1 MKTKTMPASYA
12 PPDETGAGFEAIVSV
27 FNNKDYGGDVVRP
40 GAFLDTIAAWKSSGD
55 PIPVLWSHRMD
66 DPNYNIGA
74 ILDIEELKAGDSR
87 IPPWSN
93 PWVHANGWLWV
104 KAELD
109 EHGAAG
115 QVRHLLQKRRV
126 TQFSFSYDVIQEKQN
141 QLGENELLKLW
152 LHEVG
157 PTPLGMNPLT
167 TLVGAKSTE
176 EAPPPPPPETPDE
189 TPKPDEKRRS
199 TSALF
204 LCSASADIAA
214 LRARHID

>member
-12 PPDETGAGFEAIVSV
+12 PPDDGAGFSAIVSV
-27 FNNKDYGGDVVRP
+27 FNNKDYGGDIVRP
-40 GAFLDTIAAWKSSGD
+40 GAFKDTIAAWKNAGD

-74 ILDIEELKAGDSR
+74 VTDIEELSAGDSR
-87 IPPWSN
+87 IPDWAN
-93 PWVHANGWLWV
+93 PWVKDNGGLWV

-115 QVRHLLQKRRV
+115 QVRHLLMKRRV
-126 TQFSFSYDVIQEKQN
+126 TQFSFSYDVIEERLGKN
-141 QLGENELLKLW
+141 GENELLKLW

-167 TLVGAKSTE
+167 TLVGAKHAVPDPPPDEPDDTPE
-176 EAPPPPPPETPDE
+176 EAPLKARPPAGLL
-189 TPKPDEKRRS
+189 RLR
-199 TSALF
+199 
-204 LCSASADIAA
+204 CQIAA
-214 LRARHID
+214 WEFQHFTD

>member
-12 PPDETGAGFEAIVSV
+12 PAEGAGFEAIVSV

-40 GAFLDTIAAWKSSGD
+40 GAFTDTIAAWKNAGD

-74 ILDIEELKAGDSR
+74 VVDIEELAKGDPR
-87 IPPWSN
+87 IPAWAN
-93 PWVHANGWLWV
+93 PWVQEHGGLWV

-109 EHGAAG
+109 EHGAAA
-115 QVRHLLQKRRV
+115 QVRHLLTKRRV
-126 TQFSFSYDVIQEKQN
+126 TQFSFSYDVIEEKQN
-141 QLGENELLKLW
+141 QRGENELLKLW

-167 TLVGAKSTE
+167 TLVGAKATD
-176 EAPPPPPPETPDE
+176 PPPDEADPPPDEPD
-189 TPKPDEKRRS
+189 PDTTKRLHPQ
-199 TSALF
+199 ALF
-204 LCSASADIAA
+204 LRAVDLTAAA
-214 LRARHID
+214 LTPTD

>member
-12 PPDETGAGFEAIVSV
+12 PSDESAGFEAIVSV
-27 FNNKDYGGDVVRP
+27 FNNKDYGGDVVRA
-40 GAFLDTIAAWKSSGD
+40 GAFVDTIAAWKTSGD

-66 DPNYNIGA
+66 DPSYNIGA
-74 ILDIEELKAGDSR
+74 VQDIEELKAGDSR
-87 IPPWSN
+87 IPAWAN
-93 PWVHANGWLWV
+93 PWVHDNGGLWV

-109 EHGAAG
+109 DFGSAA

-126 TQFSFSYDVIQEKQN
+126 TQFSFSYDVIEEKAN
-141 QLGENELLKLW
+141 QHGENELLKVW

-176 EAPPPPPPETPDE
+176 PPPPDDPPDIPD
-189 TPKPDEKRRS
+189 PDLKRRS
-199 TSALF
+199 ASALF
-204 LCSASADIAA
+204 LCSAAADITA

>member
-12 PPDETGAGFEAIVSV
+12 PDDSGAGFEAIVSV
-27 FNNKDYGGDVVRP
+27 FNNKDYGNDVVRP
-40 GAFLDTIAAWKSSGD
+40 GAFADTIAAWKNSGD

-74 ILDIEELKAGDSR
+74 VIDIEEIKAGDPR
-87 IPPWSN
+87 IPAWSN
-93 PWVHANGWLWV
+93 PWVQENGGLWV

-115 QVRHLLQKRRV
+115 QVRHLLTKRRV
-126 TQFSFSYDVIQEKQN
+126 TQFSFSYDVIEEKVN
-141 QLGENELLKLW
+141 QRGENELLKLW

-176 EAPPPPPPETPDE
+176 AEPPPQPDPVPKEPTPD
-189 TPKPDEKRRS
+189 TKRRS
-199 TSALF
+199 ASALF
-204 LCSASADIAA
+204 LCSAAADIAA